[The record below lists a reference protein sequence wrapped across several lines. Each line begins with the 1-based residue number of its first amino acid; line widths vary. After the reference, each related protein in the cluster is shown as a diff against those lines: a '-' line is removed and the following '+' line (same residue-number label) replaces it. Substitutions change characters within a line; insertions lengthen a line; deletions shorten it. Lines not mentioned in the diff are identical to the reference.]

1 MNQVA
6 DYVVLKSGKWCK
18 SNLAQNV
25 TVQYWVLEW
34 DCAVLSF
41 GMWLCSIE
49 FWNGTV
55 QYHVGEGHS
64 VLGHHQGDIKGSL
77 VSGFIPTGEG
87 STGISGLGKE
97 GERRGREERRR
108 GRGRGKGKERR
119 EGGKKR
125 RGEVD
130 DKRQGVVAICPI
142 SKELSV
148 RQTETER

>member
-1 MNQVA
+1 MGLFN
-6 DYVVLKSGKWCK
+6 
-18 SNLAQNV
+18 
-25 TVQYWVLEW
+25 
-34 DCAVLSF
+34 
-41 GMWLCSIE
+41 IE
-49 FWNGTV
+49 FWNGPVV